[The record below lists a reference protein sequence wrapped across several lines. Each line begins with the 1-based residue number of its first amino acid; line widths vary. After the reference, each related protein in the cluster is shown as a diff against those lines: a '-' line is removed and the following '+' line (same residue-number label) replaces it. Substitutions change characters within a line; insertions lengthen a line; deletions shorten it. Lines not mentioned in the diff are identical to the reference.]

1 MKNNK
6 ARRVFAALS
15 LFFIATIIVTPV
27 FAAEV
32 DAWNNS
38 QLEQMELEIMK
49 WYNLAVVI
57 VLPLFIVRFASYGI
71 SILGTLFMNKGEFQL
86 DKIYKNILYAA
97 IAVLILLLLPSIMQT
112 AIAYF
117 SSRGWDPDKS
127 RVAIYPAPTQGGPII
142 W

>member
-1 MKNNK
+1 MKNTK

-15 LFFIATIIVTPV
+15 LFFIASILVTPV
-27 FAAEV
+27 LAAEA

-38 QLEQMELEIMK
+38 QLEKMELEIME
-49 WYNLAVVI
+49 WYNLAVAI

-86 DKIYKNILYAA
+86 DKIYKNILYSV
-97 IAVLILLLLPSIMQT
+97 IAVLILLLLPNIMQT

-117 SSRGWDPDKS
+117 AVRGWDPNKP
-127 RVAIYPAPTQGGPII
+127 RVAICPDPMQGGPIV